1 MGAEMM
7 VIGGIMSA
15 ASTLVGAMGQ
25 ASAMSAQ
32 AEADQKRAAI
42 EAQWATRKANEERGA
57 GQAAAAQKIHEQK
70 LAQSRLTALAADSG
84 GSATDPTVLKL
95 MGDIE
100 GEGKLNAGRTYA
112 EADQKAQGMEYQS
125 ALNSW
130 TADAN
135 ARIKKSAAKTTLIGG
150 ILGAGGQL
158 AGSLSNSRMSQR
170 YGGSTTPSYRY
181 G

>member
-1 MGAEMM
+1 MGPEMM
-7 VIGGIMSA
+7 IASAVMTA
-15 ASTLVGAMGQ
+15 ASTAIGAMGQ
-25 ASAMSAQ
+25 ASAMNAQ
-32 AEADQKRAAI
+32 AEADQKRTAI

-100 GEGKLNAGRTYA
+100 GEGKLNAGRTQA
-112 EADQKAQGMEYQS
+112 EADQKAQGMEYQA

-150 ILGAGGQL
+150 FLGSAGQL
-158 AGSLSNSRMSQR
+158 AGGISNSRMAQR
-170 YGGSTTPSYRY
+170 YGSGAQPSYRY